1 MKQKQH
7 QHQPKWKGRKNVE
20 NPQNKILKYALERCE
35 NVNEIEKERERVS
48 ERQSE
53 KAKKYIE
60 VVEVFK

>member
-35 NVNEIEKERERVS
+35 NVERDRES
-48 ERQSE
+48 
-53 KAKKYIE
+53 
-60 VVEVFK
+60 